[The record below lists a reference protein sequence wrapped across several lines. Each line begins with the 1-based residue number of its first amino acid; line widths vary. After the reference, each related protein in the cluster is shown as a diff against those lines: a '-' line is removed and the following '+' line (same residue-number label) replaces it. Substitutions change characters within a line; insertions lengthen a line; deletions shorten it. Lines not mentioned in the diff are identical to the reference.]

1 MPRECFHLRPTTN
14 KCAPVS
20 GFYNWPEVV
29 QLRKHDAA
37 GWALLHFESFL
48 SLSFLFCLS
57 PFDAPLLLLPFFF
70 VLFAPAYS
78 ITTDATDSSLST
90 SLLRRDISRGWMNN
104 QDIKVESRTSRQKDA
119 YSKHPFVPN
128 VWESVAS
135 FHDIKNIHHDDIHL
149 AQQFHQGLRLNVIT
163 IFIVYCST
171 RKISKRET
179 KYLKILWI
187 VAFIYLRTLRFFIIA
202 FDSGILGFL
211 DS

>member
-1 MPRECFHLRPTTN
+1 MSQRLAVHVDDNNSANGFFVLRLPEICGRKAEGVIEHGGKGKRVGTEGLRKRRVEPSRKGWRGQRIPMPWECFHLRPTTN

-57 PFDAPLLLLPFFF
+57 PFDAPLLLSPFFF

-104 QDIKVESRTSRQKDA
+104 QDNKSR
-119 YSKHPFVPN
+119 V
-128 VWESVAS
+128 
-135 FHDIKNIHHDDIHL
+135 
-149 AQQFHQGLRLNVIT
+149 
-163 IFIVYCST
+163 
-171 RKISKRET
+171 
-179 KYLKILWI
+179 
-187 VAFIYLRTLRFFIIA
+187 
-202 FDSGILGFL
+202 
-211 DS
+211 